1 MKKTIKSAKGFS
13 LIELSIVI
21 LIVGILVAGVTS
33 SSRLIRRMKII
44 SAQNTTRSSPIS
56 SIKDLSVWYETS
68 LDESFDNAEESDD
81 AQVTT
86 WFDLNPQTS
95 FKINATQP
103 TLDNK
108 PRFKDAIFNG
118 LAGIYFDGSNDFLL
132 ASSAGIVG
140 KGLTIFIV
148 AKRSGFPTWQGML
161 SGIPTSTVWDHDQTG
176 FLAYLDVNNGT
187 IYTGASNTYW
197 ASVAQTN
204 PMDNI
209 PFIFT
214 NIFTGTTNITYLNAS
229 VGSTT
234 NIATNFNVDKLYL
247 GSRYGNGPTQF
258 FRGHVAEIVI
268 FSRAL
273 NTEERLA
280 VTAYLSKKYAI
291 KTS

>member
-1 MKKTIKSAKGFS
+1 
-13 LIELSIVI
+13 
-21 LIVGILVAGVTS
+21 
-33 SSRLIRRMKII
+33 MKII